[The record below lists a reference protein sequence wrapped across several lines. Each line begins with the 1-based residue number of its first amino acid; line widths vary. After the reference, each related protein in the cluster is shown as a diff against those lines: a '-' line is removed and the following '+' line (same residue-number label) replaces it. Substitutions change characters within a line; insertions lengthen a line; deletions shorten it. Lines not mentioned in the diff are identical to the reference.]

1 MSAARDLLAD
11 LDLIGA
17 RLEPA
22 GDRLILRAGPM
33 AVPSALVRRVREAK
47 ADLLATLAV
56 STDPT
61 VLGSDGNRE
70 HIGNSLPDEGKHR
83 TFESCVVKW
92 LNRHPAS
99 STPGRCAWCGNRE
112 TSSAVVLPFGTELGT
127 HAWLHSECW
136 PDWYTARRANAIA
149 ALRATS
155 PMFDGAPV
163 PDGIPRTSTTR
174 PQEK

>member
-1 MSAARDLLAD
+1 MSADRDLLAD

-61 VLGSDGNRE
+61 VLGSDRNRE
-70 HIGNSLPDEGKHR
+70 HIGKPPPDEGKHR
-83 TFESCVVKW
+83 TFEFLRRRVAK
-92 LNRHPAS
+92 RAS
-99 STPGRCAWCGNRE
+99 RFFHA
-112 TSSAVVLPFGTELGT
+112 GTVCMV
-127 HAWLHSECW
+127 WQS
-136 PDWYTARRANAIA
+136 
-149 ALRATS
+149 
-155 PMFDGAPV
+155 
-163 PDGIPRTSTTR
+163 
-174 PQEK
+174 